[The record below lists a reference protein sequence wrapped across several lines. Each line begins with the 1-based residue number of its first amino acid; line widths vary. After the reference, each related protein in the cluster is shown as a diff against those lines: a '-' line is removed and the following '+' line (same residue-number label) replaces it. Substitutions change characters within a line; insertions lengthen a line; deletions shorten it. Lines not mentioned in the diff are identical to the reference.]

1 MASRLARRSWSH
13 WMAVGA
19 IVVACGGK
27 RSLDGAAPVSDGG
40 AEPDGSTADST
51 IDVSVSPCPDPARS
65 QPAYRDGDGDRL
77 DGGRHGM
84 LREPARRDIAE
95 APFLVEDCDD
105 ANPEVNRVAYADAD
119 GDGYGAAVSGSLC
132 APASEHHQR
141 VPERFAW
148 SSVDCD
154 DSDGATHPQATEH
167 WRDGRDSDC
176 NGRDD
181 PLRCGTEFPDECGC
195 ELLGIGS
202 VEIDETC
209 GGVDLFVAA
218 QQGCEFC
225 TDAARLIVEN
235 RGTAAAANGFV
246 LELDVNVDTP
256 DRGSRKRR
264 EFLDVL
270 PAGSVTLPILMQD
283 ARRVRIVVAEAEC
296 EPDNNSEEVSPSG
309 GACAP

>member
-1 MASRLARRSWSH
+1 
-13 WMAVGA
+13 MAVGA

-65 QPAYRDGDGDRL
+65 QPAYRDGDGDGWTVGVMECFESL
-77 DGGRHGM
+77 PEGYAK
-84 LREPARRDIAE
+84 LPS
-95 APFLVEDCDD
+95 LWEDCDD

-141 VPERFAW
+141 VPEGFAW

-225 TDAARLIVEN
+225 TDAARLIVGN

-256 DRGSRKRR
+256 DEFTERR

-296 EPDNNSEEVSPSG
+296 EPDNNSEEVTPSG